1 MNINPNLV
9 INNLTLKLANLEQ
22 QSAIQQVQIQ
32 MLQEGN
38 TALRKEVNLHESST
52 NNTNNRQKQNSN

>member
-1 MNINPNLV
+1 MNITPYLV
-9 INNLTLKLANLEQ
+9 INNLTLKLAHLEQ

-52 NNTNNRQKQNSN
+52 NNTNNRQKQNNN